1 MTAKMLTCR
10 YGHKDVVNLKVINEA
25 MVSMQVMPPFLFFQ
39 TDDRLK
45 WVRKNGHWQLSFS
58 VCESLSSEFMALEC
72 VRGRHGQIQSRS
84 WEFQKRLTCHLCV
97 VVSKIRVWKRR
108 DFKQSA
114 IIEGAYL
121 NVFFMSTLVGFSA
134 RWRSVIGSIL
144 HSAQCLIPT
153 LCEMIYLIKRFSTQ
167 MDRKYAD

>member
-1 MTAKMLTCR
+1 MKQSL
-10 YGHKDVVNLKVINEA
+10 I
-25 MVSMQVMPPFLFFQ
+25 SMQVMPFLFFQ
-39 TDDRLK
+39 TDDDQLK
-45 WVRKNGHWQLSFS
+45 WVRKNGHCSSQQEQQLSFS

-72 VRGRHGQIQSRS
+72 VRGRHCCLGYPVSLLKLSCS

-97 VVSKIRVWKRR
+97 VVSKIRVWKR

-121 NVFFMSTLVGFSA
+121 NVFFMSTLGRFFSQMA
-134 RWRSVIGSIL
+134 EETGNWLQHTAFRSMPNPY
-144 HSAQCLIPT
+144 PT
-153 LCEMIYLIKRFSTQ
+153 MMIYLIKRFSTQ

>member
-10 YGHKDVVNLKVINEA
+10 YGHKDVVNLKVIYEA
-25 MVSMQVMPPFLFFQ
+25 MVSMQVMPFFLFFQ

-72 VRGRHGQIQSRS
+72 VRGRWIDPVSLCS

-153 LCEMIYLIKRFSTQ
+153 LCEMIYLIKRFST
-167 MDRKYAD
+167 

>member
-72 VRGRHGQIQSRS
+72 VRGRRCCLGYPVSLLKLSCS

-97 VVSKIRVWKRR
+97 VVSKIRVWKR

-121 NVFFMSTLVGFSA
+121 NVFFMSTLGRFFS
-134 RWRSVIGSIL
+134 
-144 HSAQCLIPT
+144 
-153 LCEMIYLIKRFSTQ
+153 
-167 MDRKYAD
+167 

>member
-1 MTAKMLTCR
+1 MKQSL
-10 YGHKDVVNLKVINEA
+10 I
-25 MVSMQVMPPFLFFQ
+25 SMQVMPFLFFQ
-39 TDDRLK
+39 TDDDQLK
-45 WVRKNGHWQLSFS
+45 WVRKNGHCSSQQEQQLSFS

-97 VVSKIRVWKRR
+97 VVSKIRVWKR

-121 NVFFMSTLVGFSA
+121 NVFFMSTLGRFFSQMA
-134 RWRSVIGSIL
+134 EETGNWLQHTAFRSMPNPY
-144 HSAQCLIPT
+144 PT
-153 LCEMIYLIKRFSTQ
+153 TLLL
-167 MDRKYAD
+167 